1 MKITQFIFGM
11 LGISLVIGVH
21 EFGHWSMCRIFG
33 VATPTV
39 SIGIG
44 PSLFDFH
51 VGKTQISLGMLP
63 LGGYVEMLGS
73 RLPVPGFEKKSFATK
88 PFAQKALI
96 LLGGILFNLLFG
108 LLAIFIVRRRER
120 MRPRGSDSGDDQE
133 PDQEEQPTQRI
144 IGPLGILSLL
154 MKSSEQS
161 KRFYFFLV
169 GVLSINL
176 AIFNLFPLPLL
187 DGGQL
192 LLTAYESFTG
202 NMFSDLTYD
211 ALSLITILIITALLI
226 YTTGRD
232 IGALRR
238 KI

>member
-1 MKITQFIFGM
+1 MKITQFIFGI
-11 LGISLVIGVH
+11 LGISLVIGIH
-21 EFGHWSMCRIFG
+21 EFGHWSMCHLFG

-44 PSLFDFH
+44 PALFDLR
-51 VGKTQISLGMLP
+51 VGKTQVSFGALP
-63 LGGYVEMLGS
+63 LGGYVEMLGA
-73 RLPVPGFEKKSFATK
+73 RMPVPGFEKRSFATK
-88 PFAQKALI
+88 PFTQRALI

-108 LLAIFIVRRRER
+108 LLTLFIIRRRER
-120 MRPRGSDSGDDQE
+120 MRPREKSEDDSQEADQ
-133 PDQEEQPTQRI
+133 QKQPTQGI

-154 MKSSEQS
+154 MKSSEQG

-192 LLTAYESFTG
+192 LLTTYESITG
-202 NMFSDLTYD
+202 NMLSDLTYD
-211 ALSLITILIITALLI
+211 TLSLITILVVVALLI